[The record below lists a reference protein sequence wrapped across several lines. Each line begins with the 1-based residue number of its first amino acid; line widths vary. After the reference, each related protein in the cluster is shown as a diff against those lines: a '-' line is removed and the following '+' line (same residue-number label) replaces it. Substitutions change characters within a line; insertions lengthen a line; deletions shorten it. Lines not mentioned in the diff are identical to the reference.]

1 MIACVYFVTA
11 LLVLT
16 KLGDVASTLHGI
28 EHADR
33 ETNPLARRMMTRIG
47 TVEAVWIVLFL
58 ALVIIG
64 ICAVAALNGGLVMQS
79 LFIVAGAGI
88 SMVQAAVAHCNWTGR
103 ENLITKHIRITHLA
117 LNRLIQK

>member
-11 LLVLT
+11 VLVLT

-47 TVEAVWIVLFL
+47 TVKAVWIVLFL

-64 ICAVAALNGGLVMQS
+64 ICAVAALNGGWVNVNRFS
-79 LFIVAGAGI
+79 LLRAPAYRWFRLQWRTV
-88 SMVQAAVAHCNWTGR
+88 TGR
-103 ENLITKHIRITHLA
+103 AERTSSLSIFGSRIWL
-117 LNRLIQK
+117 